1 MTRPISLLRDEG
13 DIWRKQRLPGDRS
26 TPGTVSSIGS
36 GSLRPCAL
44 VERTEFQATIAP
56 NDQPQSSAQMLGLD
70 QAVVLAR
77 QIRRDAA
84 GTDRGLQPRVLPQD
98 QAIVSGFPAR
108 PSLTDALAETLSA
121 KYSTGAR
128 WAKCRH
134 CFFSGLLHL
143 PQEALRQE
151 RIRRL
156 ARRERSLHSFRRMS
170 GWRRHGDGACG

>member
-1 MTRPISLLRDEG
+1 MTRARTMTRRISLLRDEG

-26 TPGTVSSIGS
+26 TPRTVSFIGS

-44 VERTEFQATIAP
+44 VERTEFHATIAP

-77 QIRRDAA
+77 RIRRDAA
-84 GTDRGLQPRVLPQD
+84 GTDRAPQPRMLPQD
-98 QAIVSGFPAR
+98 QAIVPGFPAR

-128 WAKCRH
+128 WAKCNPLFLQRAA
-134 CFFSGLLHL
+134 SS
-143 PQEALRQE
+143 PPRTSSARKNTEA
-151 RIRRL
+151 
-156 ARRERSLHSFRRMS
+156 RSAGKVS
-170 GWRRHGDGACG
+170 A